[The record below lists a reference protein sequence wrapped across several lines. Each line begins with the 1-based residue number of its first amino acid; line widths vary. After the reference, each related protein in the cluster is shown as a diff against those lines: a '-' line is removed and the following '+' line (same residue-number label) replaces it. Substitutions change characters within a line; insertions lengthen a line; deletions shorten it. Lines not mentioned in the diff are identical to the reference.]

1 MTIGP
6 KKGFYYYMMFA
17 FSVIGAPI
25 TFLALY
31 YLQSDM
37 VNGLLF
43 ENISKNISGLAIIMV
58 EFILISEVMKHREGY
73 TTVTTTKYNLY
84 KCRER
89 GQDETFM
96 MFADSEEELEQ
107 FFEITQPEKQFFIE
121 DASMEG
127 KSISMKIFNNID

>member
-1 MTIGP
+1 MTTGP
-6 KKGFYYYMMFA
+6 KKGFYYYLMVV

-43 ENISKNISGLAIIMV
+43 ENISKNISGLAIIMI
-58 EFILISEVMKHREGY
+58 EFILISEVMKHNEGY

-89 GQDETFM
+89 GKDETFM

-107 FFEITQPEKQFFIE
+107 FFEITQPDKQFFIE
-121 DASMEG
+121 NASMEG
-127 KSISMKIFNNID
+127 KSISMKIFNTAV

>member
-6 KKGFYYYMMFA
+6 KKGFYYYLMFA
-17 FSVIGAPI
+17 FSVMGAPI

-43 ENISKNISGLAIIMV
+43 ENISKNISGLAIIMI
-58 EFILISEVMKHREGY
+58 EFMLISEVMKHREGY
-73 TTVTTTKYNLY
+73 TVVATTKYNLY

-89 GQDETFM
+89 GKDETFM

-107 FFEITQPEKQFFIE
+107 FFEITQPDKQFFIE
-121 DASMEG
+121 TAGMEG
-127 KSISMKIFNNID
+127 KSISMKIFNQP

>member
-1 MTIGP
+1 MTTGP
-6 KKGFYYYMMFA
+6 KKGFYYYMMVA
-17 FSVIGAPI
+17 FSVMGAPI

-43 ENISKNISGLAIIMV
+43 ENISKNISGLAIIMI
-58 EFILISEVMKHREGY
+58 EFILISEVMKHNEGY

-89 GQDETFM
+89 G
-96 MFADSEEELEQ
+96 
-107 FFEITQPEKQFFIE
+107 K
-121 DASMEG
+121 
-127 KSISMKIFNNID
+127 MKLL

>member
-107 FFEITQPEKQFFIE
+107 FFEITQPDKQFFIE

-127 KSISMKIFNNID
+127 KSINMKIFNTTE

>member
-1 MTIGP
+1 MTSGP
-6 KKGFYYYMMFA
+6 KKSLYYYVVLVL
-17 FSVIGAPI
+17 SLVGAPI
-25 TFLALY
+25 MFLSLY
-31 YLQSDM
+31 YLKLEIL
-37 VNGLLF
+37 NGTLL
-43 ENISKNISGLAIIMV
+43 ENISKQISALAIIMV
-58 EFILISEVMKHREGY
+58 EFLLASEVMKNREGY
-73 TTVTTTKYNLY
+73 TTVITTKYNLY

-127 KSISMKIFNNID
+127 KSINMKIFNTTE

>member
-1 MTIGP
+1 MTTGP
-6 KKGFYYYMMFA
+6 KKGFYYYIMFV

-43 ENISKNISGLAIIMV
+43 ENISKNISGLTIIMV
-58 EFILISEVMKHREGY
+58 EFMIISEVLKHREGY
-73 TTVTTTKYNLY
+73 TTVITTKYNLY

-89 GQDETFM
+89 GKDETFM

-107 FFEITQPEKQFFIE
+107 FFEITQPDKQFFIE
-121 DASMEG
+121 TAGMEG
-127 KSISMKIFNNID
+127 KSINMKIFNQV

>member
-1 MTIGP
+1 MTTGP
-6 KKGFYYYMMFA
+6 KKGFYYYLMVA

-43 ENISKNISGLAIIMV
+43 ENISKNISGLAIIMI
-58 EFILISEVMKHREGY
+58 EFILISEVMKHNEGY

-89 GQDETFM
+89 GKDETFM

-107 FFEITQPEKQFFIE
+107 FFEITQPDKQFFIE
-121 DASMEG
+121 NASMEG
-127 KSISMKIFNNID
+127 KSISMKIFNTAV

>member
-1 MTIGP
+1 MTAGP
-6 KKGFYYYMMFA
+6 KKGFYYYLMLV

-31 YLQSDM
+31 YLKSDM

-43 ENISKNISGLAIIMV
+43 ENISKNISGLAIIMI
-58 EFILISEVMKHREGY
+58 EFILISEMMKHNEGY

-107 FFEITQPEKQFFIE
+107 FFEITQPDKQFFIE
-121 DASMEG
+121 NASMEG